1 MKVLLTGASGF
12 IGGHLKTALEAS
24 DHEVVA
30 CSRQSGYD
38 FNKML
43 SADDWLPHLE
53 GVDAVINAVGIIVET
68 KQQHFDVL
76 HRQAPV
82 ALFKACEQA
91 GIKRVIQ
98 ISALG
103 VDDQSFTPYQL
114 SKKAADDQLRQ
125 SDLEWFILRPSLVYG
140 KGGDSIAMFQQLSS
154 LPIIPLVGDGQYQ
167 VQPVHVSDVVDA
179 VMQCLQAG
187 TAPQQTLDVVGAYPL
202 TFEDWLQAIRRQG
215 GRKKAMVLKTP
226 FSLMLAAARVGQYIM
241 PVMGPDNLRM
251 LQAGNTADASAITE
265 FLGRSPL
272 TVEEGLQLL

>member
-24 DHEVVA
+24 EYEVVA

-53 GVDAVINAVGIIVET
+53 GVNAVINAVGIIVET
-68 KQQHFDVL
+68 KQQHFDIL

-103 VDDQSFTPYQL
+103 ADDQAFTPYQL

-125 SDLEWFILRPSLVYG
+125 SDLEWFVLRPSLVYG
-140 KGGDSIAMFQQLSS
+140 KGGDSMAMFQQLSS

-167 VQPVHVSDVVDA
+167 VQPVHVSDVVAA
-179 VMQCLQAG
+179 VMQCLQAEV
-187 TAPQQTLDVVGAYPL
+187 APQQTLDVVGAYPL

-226 FSLMLAAARVGQYIM
+226 FSLMLAVARVGQYIM
-241 PVMGPDNLRM
+241 PIMGPDNLRM
-251 LQAGNTADASAITE
+251 LRAGNTADVSAITE